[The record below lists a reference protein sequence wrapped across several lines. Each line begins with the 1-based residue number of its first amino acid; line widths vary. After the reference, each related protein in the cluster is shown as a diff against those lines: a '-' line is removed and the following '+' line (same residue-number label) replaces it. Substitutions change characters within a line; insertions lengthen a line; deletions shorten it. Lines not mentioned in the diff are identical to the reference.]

1 MVRGEAAGR
10 EVFEEVIR
18 DSENMVDRRRQTAQ
32 TGADVAVCDN
42 SLSLLLS
49 LLLFLHNYFPSQ
61 HAHAAG
67 EAELA

>member
-18 DSENMVDRRRQTAQ
+18 DSENMVDRRRQAAQ
-32 TGADVAVCDN
+32 TGADSAVSDD

-49 LLLFLHNYFPSQ
+49 LLLFLHNYFPS
-61 HAHAAG
+61 HHSHAAG
-67 EAELA
+67 ETELA